1 MSEQSPEA
9 LSSTL
14 VEFCKECISRHSNNW
29 PPSENDLALDFVSK
43 FEVLPLLSREQI
55 QDLCFQLGIKVSF
68 RVLPPELP
76 GHNGSYERENAIEL
90 NEKEIVFG
98 GMTHT
103 VFHEIRECMERD
115 FIALHQPVIAE
126 NELEMRADLF
136 AVSVRVN
143 CTYKTLE
150 DLMGGIADISSNL
163 LRWGAYALVFVGML
177 AHGAGCILLPK
188 YEDQI
193 SGGK

>member
-1 MSEQSPEA
+1 MSEKPPEA
-9 LSSTL
+9 ISNTL

-68 RVLPPELP
+68 RALRPDLP
-76 GHNGSYERENAIEL
+76 GHNGSYENEYAIEL

-115 FIALHQPVIAE
+115 FTALHHPVIAE
-126 NELEMRADLF
+126 NALEKRADLF
-136 AVSVRVN
+136 AASVRVN

-163 LRWGAYALVFVGML
+163 LRWGAFALVLVGVL
-177 AHGAGCILLPK
+177 AHGAACVLLPQ

-193 SGGK
+193 SGEK